1 MKWPPQ
7 FEDVV
12 SIKRDAGG
20 LSILHSRGEIPHRVR
35 ALAVAL
41 ALIAWA
47 VFDRS
52 DPFLLVLLITAY
64 PGRRMASLRITGAG
78 FDFAGGPCFTRE
90 EFVRAAPTGGG
101 EIAFEFRGGQRRAH
115 FHRLS
120 EIQTAQIVE
129 AVDGF
134 VGAPGDAELTHL
146 GSPRL

>member
-1 MKWPPQ
+1 MTWRPQ
-7 FEDVV
+7 FEDIV

-20 LSILHSRGEIPHRVR
+20 LSILHSRGELPNRVR

-64 PGRRMASLRITGAG
+64 PGRRMESLRITGAG

-90 EFVRAAPTGGG
+90 EFVRVRPTDEG
-101 EIAFEFRGGQRRAH
+101 ALSFEFRGGVTRIH

-120 EIQTAQIVE
+120 EIQAAQIVE

-134 VGAPGDAELTHL
+134 VGAPGDTELTDL